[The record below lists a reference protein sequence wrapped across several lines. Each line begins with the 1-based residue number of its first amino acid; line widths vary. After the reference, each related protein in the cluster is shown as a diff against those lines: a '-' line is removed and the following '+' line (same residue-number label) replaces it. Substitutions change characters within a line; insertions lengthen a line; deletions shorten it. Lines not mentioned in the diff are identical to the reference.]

1 MRSGEGLTEQR
12 GEWEALGIVG
22 KVAGR
27 EVDHFAPE
35 GVAGGWFRWHHG
47 GKDGAELSSR
57 EAGHVPRIRSGRAG
71 EFTWK
76 TRGNWTLGGFMPS
89 RIDLKLSGWK
99 RGRSRPAIWRVGL
112 VLLGLGLVSCQ
123 TGDVPLGLAK
133 SSGSV
138 NAVTG
143 SNMPREVTFWQP
155 WLLYTHGS
163 PYRRIHVEVDYVE
176 GTEPRAEWLEGI
188 RKFLAKECS
197 KPGGVTVRLDDRI
210 PRARA
215 AQLSSSAM
223 ALTYIDGPPPGEAF
237 MYVLYYDSGL
247 NRSLKTSN
255 PHAVAFPYPCAV
267 FIDRAYNQKGFGDN
281 VGGEVLL
288 HEIAHLVGTARSFSH
303 GDGAHCRR
311 RNCIMNEAFEY
322 HPERKWV
329 SGQFTAQQEFC
340 PECLQDLARWRSSPP
355 DPGLRFDGPLLV
367 RNAGDYQ
374 VYSLPHAVHLHAGPA
389 SAANRE
395 KVLQA
400 LRAVVAAGRSNQEQ
414 FIVSASAEGSPEE
427 VWRALQQAKADPA
440 RPVKAAA
447 EQLDRQLGQKQAA
460 AGTGPAL
467 VPATPPS

>member
-1 MRSGEGLTEQR
+1 MFRGSVWRGGGEL
-12 GEWEALGIVG
+12 
-22 KVAGR
+22 
-27 EVDHFAPE
+27 
-35 GVAGGWFRWHHG
+35 
-47 GKDGAELSSR
+47 
-57 EAGHVPRIRSGRAG
+57 
-71 EFTWK
+71 TWK
-76 TRGNWTLGGFMPS
+76 TGHNWTLGHGMPP
-89 RIDLKLSGWK
+89 RIPLNLSGRTDARPWP
-99 RGRSRPAIWRVGL
+99 RLLRSGL
-112 VLLGLGLVSCQ
+112 ALLSVLLASCQ
-123 TGDVPLGLAK
+123 TADVPLGLAK
-133 SSGSV
+133 SDGPV

-163 PYRRIHVEVDYVE
+163 PYRKIHVEVDYVE
-176 GTEPRAEWLEGI
+176 GTEPRQEWLEGI
-188 RKFLAKECS
+188 RRFLARECS

-210 PRARA
+210 PRGRA
-215 AQLSSSAM
+215 AELSSSAM
-223 ALTYIDGPPPGEAF
+223 ALTYIDGPPSGEAF

-247 NRSLKTSN
+247 NKALKTSN

-288 HEIAHLVGTARSFSH
+288 HEMAHLVGTARSFSH

-329 SGQFTAQQEFC
+329 SGQFTPQQEFC
-340 PECLQDLARWRSSPP
+340 PECRHDLARWRSSPP

-400 LRAVVAAGRSNQEQ
+400 LRAVVAARGSNQEQ
-414 FIVSASAEGSPEE
+414 FIVSASAEGAPED
-427 VWRALQQAKADPA
+427 VWKALQQAKADPA

-447 EQLDRQLGQKQAA
+447 EQLDRQIGQKRAA
-460 AGTGPAL
+460 TGSGPAL